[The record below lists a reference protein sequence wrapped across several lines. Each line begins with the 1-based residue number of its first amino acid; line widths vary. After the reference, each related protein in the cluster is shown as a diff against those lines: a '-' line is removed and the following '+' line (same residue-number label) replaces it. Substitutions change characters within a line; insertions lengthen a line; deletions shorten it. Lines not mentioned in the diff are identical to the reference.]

1 MLCMIHSTCTWSSLT
16 IVCTYLFVYYYS
28 YLYSMLTVSV
38 SPYISSSRCYDID
51 AKLLDIFIDKWKC
64 TYYLIRKLY
73 IELVFK
79 YFFSL
84 FFSRYVIN
92 IKFCCSQIHLL
103 CTCIDFSL
111 ILTSFFRKNHCLN
124 VVLFLL
130 SEHLGKIIVYI
141 LCSQLCITIIL
152 HQNYDL
158 KQFVFF
164 AGDKVSI
171 LVVQQLGLLRY
182 FPLAYTYNFQIFK
195 FIIKIKRQF
204 STLSSLK
211 QKK

>member
-1 MLCMIHSTCTWSSLT
+1 M
-16 IVCTYLFVYYYS
+16 
-28 YLYSMLTVSV
+28 
-38 SPYISSSRCYDID
+38 
-51 AKLLDIFIDKWKC
+51 KC

-79 YFFSL
+79 YFFFS

-92 IKFCCSQIHLL
+92 IIFCCSQIHLL

-182 FPLAYTYNFQIFK
+182 FPLAYMYNFQI
-195 FIIKIKRQF
+195 IIKIKRQF

>member
-1 MLCMIHSTCTWSSLT
+1 MYDSLYMYMVVTNNSLYVPICILLFLFIQYAYRLSLSLYFFFQML
-16 IVCTYLFVYYYS
+16 Y
-28 YLYSMLTVSV
+28 
-38 SPYISSSRCYDID
+38 ID
-51 AKLLDIFIDKWKC
+51 AKLLDIFINKWNVHIILSEIC
-64 TYYLIRKLY
+64 TLNLCLNI
-73 IELVFK
+73 
-79 YFFSL
+79 FFL
-84 FFSRYVIN
+84 FFFSRYVIN

-182 FPLAYTYNFQIFK
+182 FPLAYMYNFQIYY
-195 FIIKIKRQF
+195 
-204 STLSSLK
+204 
-211 QKK
+211 

>member
-51 AKLLDIFIDKWKC
+51 AKLLDIFINKWNVHIILSENC
-64 TYYLIRKLY
+64 TLNLCLNI
-73 IELVFK
+73 
-79 YFFSL
+79 FFL
-84 FFSRYVIN
+84 FFFSRYVIN
-92 IKFCCSQIHLL
+92 IIFCCSQIHLL

-152 HQNYDL
+152 HKNYDL

-182 FPLAYTYNFQIFK
+182 FPLAYMYNFQIFK

-204 STLSSLK
+204 SALSSLK

>member
-1 MLCMIHSTCTWSSLT
+1 M
-16 IVCTYLFVYYYS
+16 
-28 YLYSMLTVSV
+28 
-38 SPYISSSRCYDID
+38 
-51 AKLLDIFIDKWKC
+51 
-64 TYYLIRKLY
+64 
-73 IELVFK
+73 
-79 YFFSL
+79 
-84 FFSRYVIN
+84 
-92 IKFCCSQIHLL
+92 
-103 CTCIDFSL
+103 
-111 ILTSFFRKNHCLN
+111 
-124 VVLFLL
+124 FLL

-182 FPLAYTYNFQIFK
+182 FPFAYMYNFQI
-195 FIIKIKRQF
+195 IIKIKRQF

>member
-38 SPYISSSRCYDID
+38 SPYISSSRCYILMPSCWIY
-51 AKLLDIFIDKWKC
+51 LLISENVHSFSSENC
-64 TYYLIRKLY
+64 TLNLCLI
-73 IELVFK
+73 ISF
-79 YFFSL
+79 L

-92 IKFCCSQIHLL
+92 KIFCCSQIHLL

-111 ILTSFFRKNHCLN
+111 ILTSFFRQNHCLN

-130 SEHLGKIIVYI
+130 SDHLGKIIVYI

-152 HQNYDL
+152 HKNYDL

-182 FPLAYTYNFQIFK
+182 FPLAYM
-195 FIIKIKRQF
+195 
-204 STLSSLK
+204 
-211 QKK
+211 

>member
-64 TYYLIRKLY
+64 TYFHIRKLY

-92 IKFCCSQIHLL
+92 IIFCCSQIHLL

-130 SEHLGKIIVYI
+130 SDHLGKIIVYI

-182 FPLAYTYNFQIFK
+182 FPLAYMYNFQIFK

-204 STLSSLK
+204 STLSSYK

>member
-111 ILTSFFRKNHCLN
+111 ILTSFFRKNHCLD

-182 FPLAYTYNFQIFK
+182 FPLAYMYNFQIFK

-204 STLSSLK
+204 TTLSSLK

>member
-51 AKLLDIFIDKWKC
+51 AKLLDIFINKWKC
-64 TYYLIRKLY
+64 TYFFIRKLY

-84 FFSRYVIN
+84 FFFSRYVIN
-92 IKFCCSQIHLL
+92 IIFCCSQIHLL

-111 ILTSFFRKNHCLN
+111 ILTSFFRKNHRLN
-124 VVLFLL
+124 VVLFYFQNIWVRLL
-130 SEHLGKIIVYI
+130 YI
-141 LCSQLCITIIL
+141 YCVVS
-152 HQNYDL
+152 
-158 KQFVFF
+158 FV
-164 AGDKVSI
+164 
-171 LVVQQLGLLRY
+171 LQ
-182 FPLAYTYNFQIFK
+182 
-195 FIIKIKRQF
+195 
-204 STLSSLK
+204 
-211 QKK
+211 

>member
-1 MLCMIHSTCTWSSLT
+1 M
-16 IVCTYLFVYYYS
+16 
-28 YLYSMLTVSV
+28 
-38 SPYISSSRCYDID
+38 
-51 AKLLDIFIDKWKC
+51 KC
-64 TYYLIRKLY
+64 TYNLIRKLY

-92 IKFCCSQIHLL
+92 IIFCCSQIHLL

-182 FPLAYTYNFQIFK
+182 FPLAYMYNFQIFK

>member
-16 IVCTYLFVYYYS
+16 IVCMYLFVYYYS

-64 TYYLIRKLY
+64 TYFHIRKLY

-92 IKFCCSQIHLL
+92 IIFCCSQIHLH

-130 SEHLGKIIVYI
+130 SDHLGKIIVYI

-171 LVVQQLGLLRY
+171 LVVQQLGLVRY
-182 FPLAYTYNFQIFK
+182 FRNFPLAYMYNFQIFN
-195 FIIKIKRQF
+195 FIIKRDN
-204 STLSSLK
+204 SLHY
-211 QKK
+211 QV

>member
-1 MLCMIHSTCTWSSLT
+1 M
-16 IVCTYLFVYYYS
+16 
-28 YLYSMLTVSV
+28 
-38 SPYISSSRCYDID
+38 
-51 AKLLDIFIDKWKC
+51 
-64 TYYLIRKLY
+64 
-73 IELVFK
+73 
-79 YFFSL
+79 
-84 FFSRYVIN
+84 
-92 IKFCCSQIHLL
+92 
-103 CTCIDFSL
+103 
-111 ILTSFFRKNHCLN
+111 
-124 VVLFLL
+124 
-130 SEHLGKIIVYI
+130 
-141 LCSQLCITIIL
+141 IL

-182 FPLAYTYNFQIFK
+182 FPLAYMYNFQIFK

>member
-64 TYYLIRKLY
+64 TYFHIRKLY

-92 IKFCCSQIHLL
+92 IIFCCSQIHLL

-130 SEHLGKIIVYI
+130 SDHLGKIIVYI

-182 FPLAYTYNFQIFK
+182 FPLAYMYNFQIFK